1 MSRDERMKY
10 WNGENER
17 ERMIDE
23 VLASRKRGL
32 LMAFTLFLQALVI
45 VGMVVALIWGMA
57 ALVK

>member
-1 MSRDERMKY
+1 MREKKY

-32 LMAFTLFLQALVI
+32 WMAFTLFLQALVI